1 METLVDNA
9 IEFWTKVGKEN
20 GWKLGKRGVTVWID
34 EDGNQV
40 DSLYNAPNNE
50 NVSYIIDYKTEKI
63 IKRIWKNNYKM
74 L

>member
-20 GWKLGKRGVTVWID
+20 GWEMGKRGVTVWID

-40 DSLYNAPNNE
+40 DSLYNAPNNR
-50 NVSYIIDYKTEKI
+50 NVSFIIDYKTEEV
-63 IKRIWKNNYKM
+63 IKRIWKKD
-74 L
+74 